1 MYPSE
6 MNGYG
11 TDSTRL
17 VLIGKHMICFNIKTE
32 KEATFI
38 VWYF

>member
-1 MYPSE
+1 

-11 TDSTRL
+11 TESTRL

-32 KEATFI
+32 KETTFI
-38 VWYF
+38 VRYL